1 MDKISK
7 KEEALES
14 LQHLITEREAAQKR
28 RRVDKSGKEEAF
40 VLDWTLTQL
49 HIVATIK
56 EKGKAN
62 NTSLSENLKLSKP
75 AITKAVKKLLQQNI
89 LMKIQ
94 QEDNKKEVYYLLTES
109 GEKLALVHNQ
119 LHEQARIR
127 YLSILDNFNIVE
139 LETIIKFLNAVTK
152 NIKQN

>member
-28 RRVDKSGKEEAF
+28 KRVDKSGKEEAF

-56 EKGKAN
+56 EKGMAN
-62 NTSLSENLKLSKP
+62 NTYLSENLKLSKP

-119 LHEQARIR
+119 LHEKARIR

-152 NIKQN
+152 NIK